1 MTDRAHR
8 ILNEIN
14 PSSYTNTEQLIAA
27 ALREVARDFPAFRT
41 AAKSNDW
48 ERGYHCVIDTLH
60 DIADEMD
67 ALSKHNLRDFSLG
80 DK

>member
-8 ILNEIN
+8 ILQEIN
-14 PSSYTNTEQLIAA
+14 PSSYTSTEHLIAA
-27 ALREVARDFPAFRT
+27 VLRETARDFPAFRT
-41 AAKSNDW
+41 AAKPNEW
-48 ERGYHCVIDTLH
+48 ERGYHCVLDTLH

-67 ALSKHNLRDFSLG
+67 ALAKHNLRNFSLG